1 MKLLTKEQLELYEN
15 AKICYICEEKFEN
28 KYVKDKKYRKVN
40 NHCHY
45 TWENRGAAH
54 RICNLKYS
62 TSRTITIAF
71 HNGSNYDYHF
81 IIKKLAEE
89 FKK

>member
-1 MKLLTKEQLELYEN
+1 MKLLTKEQQELYEN
-15 AKICYICEEKFEN
+15 ANICYICEEKFEN

-81 IIKKLAEE
+81 IIKKFAEQFE
-89 FKK
+89 